1 MPTLEELER
10 VARGGPPVPLTG
22 EDRDRIA
29 AARAVVEAALA
40 SGDAVYGVTTGI
52 GNLASVRIGAD
63 DAAALQLNLVRSH
76 AVGAGPP
83 LDREVVRA
91 MLALL
96 AASLRR
102 GHSGVRAEVVDL
114 LVGMLERDVVPVVP
128 AKGSVGSSGDLA
140 PLAHVALV
148 LVGEGEAWVGGERAS
163 GAAALATAGL
173 QPLALEPQEG
183 LALINGTHLMAAAG
197 TLAARDARRLL
208 DAAIVALALSL
219 EAFKGSTVPFDARLA
234 ATRPHPGHERVAA
247 RLRDLLA
254 GSEVVARHAD
264 RGPVQGPHTLR
275 CAPQVLGPVDDAL
288 RYVASAIERE
298 L

>member
-10 VARGGPPVPLTG
+10 VSRGGAPEPLTA
-22 EDRDRIA
+22 EDRARIT
-29 AARAVVEAALA
+29 AARAVVDDALA
-40 SGDAVYGVTTGI
+40 TGSAVYGVTTGI
-52 GNLASVRIGAD
+52 GNLASVRIGAQ

-83 LDREVVRA
+83 LAAEVVRG

-102 GHSGVRAEVVDL
+102 GHSGVREEVVEL
-114 LVGMLERDVVPVVP
+114 FLAMLERGVVPVVP

-140 PLAHVALV
+140 PLAHIALV
-148 LVGEGEAWVGGERAS
+148 LVGEGEAEVDGRRLDGT
-163 GAAALATAGL
+163 AALDRAGL
-173 QPLALEPQEG
+173 QPVVLAPKEG

-197 TLAARDARRLL
+197 ALAVRDARRLL
-208 DAAIVALALSL
+208 DAAVVALALSL

-234 ATRPHPGHERVAA
+234 AIRPHPGHERIAA

-254 GSEVVARHAD
+254 DSDVVASHA
-264 RGPVQGPHTLR
+264 
-275 CAPQVLGPVDDAL
+275 
-288 RYVASAIERE
+288 
-298 L
+298 